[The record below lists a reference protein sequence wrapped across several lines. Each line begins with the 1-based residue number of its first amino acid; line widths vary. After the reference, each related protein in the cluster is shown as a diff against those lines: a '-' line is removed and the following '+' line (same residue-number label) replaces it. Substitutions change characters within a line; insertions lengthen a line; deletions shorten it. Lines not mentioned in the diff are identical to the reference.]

1 MRKLRVI
8 FLALTLLITAGCAAG
23 FDAATQTQQ
32 PTGNGRYLEIG
43 ELLVQNLVVVA
54 GETNSALLMTI
65 LNQSDQADQLIA
77 LSIAEQ
83 PILSDVAIAP
93 NQILAYGNASN
104 PAVNFANVAK
114 AGGYVPI
121 RMEFEAAGIYETTV
135 LVVAPTN
142 QYMGLVD

>member
-8 FLALTLLITAGCAAG
+8 FLALTLLITAGCATG

>member
-1 MRKLRVI
+1 M
-8 FLALTLLITAGCAAG
+8 ALTLLITAGCATG

>member
-8 FLALTLLITAGCAAG
+8 FLALTLLITAGCATG

-142 QYMGLVD
+142 QYIGLVD

>member
-8 FLALTLLITAGCAAG
+8 FLALTLLITAGCATG

-83 PILSDVAIAP
+83 PILSNVAIAP